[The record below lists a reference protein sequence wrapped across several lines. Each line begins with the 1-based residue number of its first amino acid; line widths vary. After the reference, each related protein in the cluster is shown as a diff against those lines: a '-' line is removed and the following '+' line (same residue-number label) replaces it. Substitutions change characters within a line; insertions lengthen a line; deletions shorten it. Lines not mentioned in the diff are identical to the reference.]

1 MRGFRFRTWTV
12 LIAAIH
18 AAGCSLAPAESQRRE
33 SDPVATVGGALR
45 LYSEVPASLD
55 PSDVASVYESLPVNQ
70 IFDGLVAINPSLNVT
85 PALAETW
92 TISRDGLVYTFKL
105 RQGVRF
111 HDGSPLTASDVVF
124 TFRHALDP
132 KRERPSVVGP
142 YLSSLRGAADFASGR
157 SPDLPGVVAVD
168 PRTVRIE
175 LDQPRPTFLEVLA
188 VDFLR
193 VVPQSRVERVG
204 AARFRREPVGTGPFR
219 LTHWDER
226 GLTLEANAEYFGVR
240 PKVAAVTIAFP
251 GPGERDLGAGRFERG
266 EIDAFEPNAEM
277 IERVGRL
284 PGVAIF
290 RFHEL
295 NLSFLGLGTG
305 HPPLNDARI
314 RQAVAH
320 ALNRDAI
327 ASLSTSRRAAHGI
340 LPPGLPAY
348 SPNPKALPYD
358 PARARALLAQAGYP
372 GGEGLPPLQIYTSAG
387 TARSGETDRRIV
399 SDLEA
404 VGFRVEMVEVGWAEM
419 SRRTEDHDAPAFLI
433 GWVADIPDPDA
444 FLATLFEPET
454 SSNYFSF
461 RDDEV
466 TQLLRAGARE
476 THPVARARVYRDVER
491 RILELAPVVPL
502 YHTVGALACRRGT
515 HGLEPGPL
523 GLASLDLEHVWI
535 EGGS

>member
-1 MRGFRFRTWTV
+1 LF
-12 LIAAIH
+12 
-18 AAGCSLAPAESQRRE
+18 
-33 SDPVATVGGALR
+33 
-45 LYSEVPASLD
+45 SEAPASLD
-55 PSDVASVYESLPVNQ
+55 PSDVSSVYESLPVNQ
-70 IFDGLVAINPSLNVT
+70 IFDGLVAINPSLNVE

-92 TISRDGLVYTFKL
+92 TISRDGLVYTFRL

-111 HDGSPLTASDVVF
+111 HDGTPLAADDVVF

-132 KRERPSVVGP
+132 KRERPSSVGP
-142 YLSSLRGAADFASGR
+142 YLSSLRGADDFAAGR
-157 SPDLPGVVAVD
+157 RPDLPGVRALD
-168 PRTVRIE
+168 ERTVRIE

-193 VVPQSRVERVG
+193 VVPREAVERLG
-204 AARFRREPVGTGPFR
+204 APRFRREPVGTGPFR
-219 LTHWDER
+219 LTRWDER
-226 GLTLEANAEYFGVR
+226 GLRLEANPEYFGGR
-240 PKVAAVTIAFP
+240 PKVEAVTIAFP
-251 GPGERDLGAGRFERG
+251 SPGERDLGAGRFERG

-277 IERVGRL
+277 LERVSRL
-284 PGVAIF
+284 PGVAVF

-295 NLSFLGLGTG
+295 NLSFLGMGTG
-305 HPPLNDARI
+305 HPPLDDPRI
-314 RQAVAH
+314 RRAVAH
-320 ALNRDAI
+320 AINREGI
-327 ASLSTSRRAAHGI
+327 AALSPTVRRAAHGI

-358 PARARALLAQAGYP
+358 PARSRELLAEAGHP
-372 GGEGLPPLQIYTSAG
+372 GGRGLAPLKVYTSAG
-387 TARSGETDRRIV
+387 TSRSRETDRRIAA
-399 SDLEA
+399 DLEA
-404 VGFRVEMVEVGWAEM
+404 VGFRVEVEEVGWAEM
-419 SRRTEDHDAPAFLI
+419 SRRTEDHDAPAFLL

-461 RDDEV
+461 RDDGVAE
-466 TQLLRAGARE
+466 LLRAGARE

-535 EGGS
+535 EGGR